1 MLFVHVHTRML
12 LKVSAHVRTGTHMH
26 GGYYIKVDLLFS
38 HHEKFQCILEMH
50 RGLIIAGFSVVLIVI
65 LLTDTR
71 FNILLALR

>member
-1 MLFVHVHTRML
+1 
-12 LKVSAHVRTGTHMH
+12 MH

-71 FNILLALR
+71 FNTLLFADD